1 MEIEMERIALAFALA
16 LSFATSLAAP
26 VAAQSMDVL
35 LPTLTFPTDTVT
47 PSTKGCAAQVTPVC
61 QIAE

>member
-16 LSFATSLAAP
+16 LSFAAP
-26 VAAQSMDVL
+26 IAAQSMDVL

-47 PSTKGCAAQVTPVC
+47 PSTKGCAADVTPVC